1 MEIFGKERGFLMTV
15 GASAEMAKRCPDHR
29 LENWAAMLRDGD
41 DAATIEHRA
50 ALICILNK
58 GFEDNKHFS
67 DPEYTADPLTIP
79 QVLSLP
85 ADQFLPLLNEAL
97 EATNPKREI
106 ESTPL
111 KKNEGTR

>member
-58 GFEDNKHFS
+58 GFEENKHFS
-67 DPEYTADPLTIP
+67 NPEYTADPLTIP